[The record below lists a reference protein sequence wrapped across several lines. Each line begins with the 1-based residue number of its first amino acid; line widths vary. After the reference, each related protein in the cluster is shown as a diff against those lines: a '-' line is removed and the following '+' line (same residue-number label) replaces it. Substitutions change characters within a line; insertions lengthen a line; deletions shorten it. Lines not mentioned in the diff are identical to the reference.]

1 MLGGLLGGMGNAL
14 HPHPMEPSHS
24 LRVFMQTAAEND
36 IWAFTHIS
44 IVWAFVLLLCGFM
57 ALARGIEGGGLP
69 ETLAD
74 LGRIAAI
81 VGCSVARVSMGVDGF
96 AFKYVADTWAA
107 ASPANQ
113 EMMFRLWEVT
123 YAINFG
129 MFSLW
134 IAFYLG
140 VTFILFGLAVAFG
153 RPYPRWLGWIA
164 VTGGTGAVIVGM
176 VQLAVGPSVLIT
188 SILFTIVASIDVTW
202 MFIMGF
208 LLWRQANGLAARASR
223 ASQVAEL
230 SASAAP
236 ARSS

>member
-1 MLGGLLGGMGNAL
+1 MLGGLLGGMGNGL
-14 HPHPMEPSHS
+14 HPHLMEPSHS

-44 IVWAFVLLLCGFM
+44 IVWAFVLLLCGFI
-57 ALARGIEGGGLP
+57 ALARSIEGGELP
-69 ETLAD
+69 ETLAA
-74 LGRIAAI
+74 LGRVAAI
-81 VGCSVARVSMGVDGF
+81 VGCSVALVSMGVDGF

-107 ASPANQ
+107 AAPADQ

-153 RPYPRWLGWIA
+153 RTYPRWLGWIA
-164 VTGGTGAVIVGM
+164 VTGGAGSVFVGM
-176 VQLAVGPSVLIT
+176 VQLAMGPSVLVT
-188 SILFTIVASIDVTW
+188 SILFTLVASIDATW
-202 MFIMGF
+202 MFVMGF
-208 LLWRQANGLAARASR
+208 LLWRKANALAARA
-223 ASQVAEL
+223 AQAAEL
-230 SASAAP
+230 SATAAP
-236 ARSS
+236 APTS